1 MQVESVRH
9 DLAQRTLGIVFIVGL
24 LALCLW
30 ILRPFLPAIAWGA
43 TLVIAT
49 WPVLLRLQG
58 RLGSRGR
65 AVAVMTLALLLV
77 LVVPIWLAIDTI
89 VGQSDEILRIAGSAS
104 EIQIPAPPDWLAGL
118 PLIGP
123 RVQAA
128 WQDAMDNGA
137 HELLVK
143 IRPYAGMLT
152 QWFVGAVGSFG
163 HLLVQFLLTVAVSAV
178 LYARGEAAAAYAL
191 RFGARLAG
199 ERGQHAISLS
209 GKAIRGVALG
219 VVVTAFIQAACSAAA
234 LAVTGVPY
242 ASILSALILMLCVA
256 QLGPALVML
265 PTVGWLYW
273 SGESV
278 TGTILLALTIPCML
292 MDNFLRPILIRKGVD
307 LPLLLILVG
316 VIGGLVAF
324 GLIGLFLGPT
334 VLAVGYTLFDAWI
347 AEAGLLEEERLPG
360 EAAALNQI
368 PATGKVPRS
377 ADSLI

>member
-1 MQVESVRH
+1 MQVEPVRT

-30 ILRPFLPAIAWGA
+30 ILQPFLPAIAWGA

-49 WPVLLRLQG
+49 WPLLLRLQA

-65 AVAVMTLALLLV
+65 AVTVMTLALLLV

-89 VGQSDEILRIAGSAS
+89 VENSGEIVRIVGSAS
-104 EIQIPAPPDWLAGL
+104 DAHIPPPPDWLAGL
-118 PLIGP
+118 PLVGP
-123 RVQAA
+123 RWHAA
-128 WQDAMDNGA
+128 WQGAVDNGGQD
-137 HELLVK
+137 LVVK
-143 IRPYAGMLT
+143 IRPYVLMAT
-152 QWFVGAVGSFG
+152 QWFIGAVGSFG
-163 HLLVQFLLTVAVSAV
+163 GLLVQFLLTVAVSAV
-178 LYARGEAAAAYAL
+178 LFARGEAAAAYAM

-199 ERGQHAISLS
+199 ERGRHAIVLS

-219 VVVTAFIQAACSAAA
+219 VVVTAFIQAACSALA
-234 LAVTGVPY
+234 LVVTGVPY

-273 SGESV
+273 SGDTL

-292 MDNFLRPILIRKGVD
+292 MDNFLRPILIKKGVD

-334 VLAVGYTLFDAWI
+334 VLAVGYTLFDAWV
-347 AEAGLLEEERLPG
+347 AEAALPEDERR
-360 EAAALNQI
+360 EAK
-368 PATGKVPRS
+368 PVPVPNEVAR
-377 ADSLI
+377 

>member
-1 MQVESVRH
+1 MQVETVRH

-49 WPVLLRLQG
+49 WPLLLRLQG
-58 RLGSRGR
+58 KLGSRGR
-65 AVAVMTLALLLV
+65 AVTVMTLALLLV

-89 VGQSDEILRIAGSAS
+89 VGQSDEIIRIAGSAS
-104 EIQIPAPPDWLAGL
+104 ELQIPPPPDWLSGV

-123 RVQAA
+123 RLQTA
-128 WQDAMDNGA
+128 WQTAVDSGA
-137 HELLVK
+137 RELLVK
-143 IRPYAGMLT
+143 IRPYAGMVT
-152 QWFVGAVGSFG
+152 QWFIGAVGSFG
-163 HLLVQFLLTVAVSAV
+163 GLLLHFLLTVAVSAV
-178 LYARGEAAAAYAL
+178 FYIRGEAAAAYAM
-191 RFGARLAG
+191 RFGSRLAG
-199 ERGQHAISLS
+199 ERGRHAIVLS

-219 VVVTAFIQAACSAAA
+219 VVVTAFIQAACSALA
-234 LAVTGVPY
+234 LVVTGVPY

-273 SGESV
+273 SGESL

-292 MDNFLRPILIRKGVD
+292 MDNFLRPVLIRKGVD

-334 VLAVGYTLFDAWI
+334 VLAVGYTLFDAWV
-347 AEAGLLEEERLPG
+347 AEASVPDEEQKPV
-360 EAAALNQI
+360 AAAAPGGI
-368 PATGKVPRS
+368 PATQEAPRS
-377 ADSLI
+377 A

>member
-1 MQVESVRH
+1 MQVEPVRQ

-49 WPVLLRLQG
+49 WPLMLSLQA
-58 RLGSRGR
+58 RLGNSRGW
-65 AVAVMTLALLLV
+65 AVTVMTLALLLV

-89 VGQSDEILRIAGSAS
+89 VANSDEIVSIAGSAS
-104 EIQIPAPPDWLAGL
+104 EIHIPPPPEWLSGV

-123 RVQAA
+123 RLSVA
-128 WQDAMDNGA
+128 WQNAVDSGA
-137 HELLVK
+137 RELLVK
-143 IRPYAGMLT
+143 IRPYAGMVT

-163 HLLVQFLLTVAVSAV
+163 GLLVQFLLTVAVSAV
-178 LYARGEAAAAYAL
+178 LYARGEAAADYAM
-191 RFGARLAG
+191 RFGNRLAG
-199 ERGQHAISLS
+199 ERGRHAIILC

-219 VVVTAFIQAACSAAA
+219 VVVTAFIQAALSSFA
-234 LAVTGVPY
+234 LVITGVPY

-265 PTVGWLYW
+265 PAVGWMYW
-273 SGESV
+273 SGEGV
-278 TGTILLALTIPCML
+278 TATILLVLTIPCMII
-292 MDNFLRPILIRKGVD
+292 DNFIRPVLIRRGVD

-334 VLAVGYTLFDAWI
+334 ILAVGYTLFDAWV
-347 AEAGLLEEERLPG
+347 AETEKPDAEPAEVVPTPPQKS
-360 EAAALNQI
+360 AA
-368 PATGKVPRS
+368 R
-377 ADSLI
+377 